1 MKFVVVGGGTAGW
14 MTAATLVKAYPE
26 SSIVVYE
33 DIDTPSVGVG
43 ESTTQFFR
51 IWLNFLGLKDEEWMN
66 DCDATYKSSVMFHD
80 FHEVGDKPWQ
90 YPFGRPRQDSYR
102 LDHWFYKQY
111 KEGINGSRLAEDYC
125 VSAQC
130 AVRNKL
136 PVGDYASKH
145 PLHYELDVNAGFHF
159 NASKFANWLRDNYCK
174 PRGVKHI
181 KRTLKRKPKADIIFD
196 CTGFKSLF
204 NDSEWIDYDYLPN
217 NSAWVT
223 RVHYDD
229 KNEQI
234 TPYTKCTA
242 LSSGWVW
249 NVPTWNTIGTGY
261 VFCDKFISPEDARN
275 EFRDHLTNKV
285 QNDCAVYGDTMF
297 RLIKFKTGR
306 KKEIWKDN
314 VVSIGLSAGFIE
326 PLESNGLLSIHDFIL
341 SFVRVYSSNTQFMR
355 DTFNSHCAHRFDAF
369 ASFVGMHYALSK
381 RDDSPYWKHIQNI
394 KYPRVHAFEDAQN
407 MITEHP
413 ANFGGSISWDRSD
426 IEALYFV
433 MAGHQ
438 VNPFTETVGEEINL
452 YNRGEPPIVMDDLTW
467 DDDEFDKM
475 PTQYEYLKEKIYEG

>member
-1 MKFVVVGGGTAGW
+1 MC
-14 MTAATLVKAYPE
+14 
-26 SSIVVYE
+26 I
-33 DIDTPSVGVG
+33 
-43 ESTTQFFR
+43 R
-51 IWLNFLGLKDEEWMN
+51 
-66 DCDATYKSSVMFHD
+66 
-80 FHEVGDKPWQ
+80 
-90 YPFGRPRQDSYR
+90 DS
-102 LDHWFYKQY
+102 
-111 KEGINGSRLAEDYC
+111 
-125 VSAQC
+125 
-130 AVRNKL
+130 
-136 PVGDYASKH
+136 
-145 PLHYELDVNAGFHF
+145 
-159 NASKFANWLRDNYCK
+159 
-174 PRGVKHI
+174 
-181 KRTLKRKPKADIIFD
+181 D

-249 NVPTWNTIGTGY
+249 NVPTWNNIGTGY

-341 SFVRVYSSNTQFMR
+341 TFVRVYNSNTQFIR

-394 KYPRVHAFEDAQN
+394 KYPRIHAFEDAQN
-407 MITEHP
+407 VITEHP
-413 ANFGGSISWDRSD
+413 GNFGANISWDRAD
-426 IEALYFV
+426 LEALWYV
-433 MAGHQ
+433 LAGHQ
-438 VNPFTETVGEEINL
+438 VNPFAITVGEEIDL
-452 YNRGEPPIVMDDLTW
+452 FNRGDSPIVMDDLTW

-475 PTQYEYLKEKIYEG
+475 PTQYEYLREKIYES